1 MSKVQKNVSIFAF
14 AIVFTFI
21 VMYLMFS
28 AVTASAIG
36 GLLAGSFMAAL
47 TLVLGLISFA
57 IAHQRQKNAFAG
69 KQKSSDNMD
78 VHQTRHIEIDL
89 PLELAYDIALESLE
103 TLDGDNIPKT
113 TTGIPSK
120 QSLKIHKA
128 DSGMGRIEA
137 GLRAKTAGIQ
147 DFIDFSRINIQLQ
160 RIDSQTTR
168 LEIESRPAN
177 PIETHD
183 LGRNTHYVNHLA
195 LAIRK
200 ASRDYLAEDNLQDN
214 STGQDAAGEDIQ
226 DAARRLR
233 DDSQ

>member
-1 MSKVQKNVSIFAF
+1 MSNVQKNVSIFAF
-14 AIVFTFI
+14 AIVFIFI
-21 VMYLMFS
+21 VMYLMFAS
-28 AVTASAIG
+28 VTASAIG

-47 TLVLGLISFA
+47 TLVMGLISLA
-57 IAHQRQKNAFAG
+57 IAHQRQKNAFAQ

-89 PLELAYDIALESLE
+89 PLELAYDIALEALE
-103 TLDGDNIPKT
+103 SLDGENIPKT
-113 TTGIPSK
+113 VTGIPSK

-128 DSGMGRIEA
+128 DSGIGRIEA

-147 DFIDFSRINIQLQ
+147 DFFDFSRINIQLQ
-160 RIDSQTTR
+160 RLDNNSTR

-177 PIETHD
+177 PIETYD

-200 ASRDYLAEDNLQDN
+200 ASREQAASNNLVDSNMNFDSYSNDIDSATKETRDN
-214 STGQDAAGEDIQ
+214 E
-226 DAARRLR
+226 
-233 DDSQ
+233 